1 MRLPQPDLVMR
12 ANTPDCKV
20 SSNASIPGQLTG
32 EPSNGAAHSLSLERV
47 PRTNLAAYLKAVIQS
62 FSIPCIRYT
71 RTQRKGFSW
80 KRSARDIGTAIPP
93 NFRQKNFKFN
103 MLYSC
108 YQGLSYPQRIT
119 EQVNGFNLRLCMSGQ
134 NHCPNGR
141 PDCEFDDKHE
151 LALVA
156 ELMRA
161 IALYNKKQDID
172 PCPLC
177 LRNTMLTVAALLH
190 IDAAQI
196 ESSSMGRAKGV
207 GKRIRDAFAKTARD
221 RLEAVIKAQAARSTQ
236 SKH

>member
-1 MRLPQPDLVMR
+1 
-12 ANTPDCKV
+12 
-20 SSNASIPGQLTG
+20 
-32 EPSNGAAHSLSLERV
+32 
-47 PRTNLAAYLKAVIQS
+47 
-62 FSIPCIRYT
+62 
-71 RTQRKGFSW
+71 
-80 KRSARDIGTAIPP
+80 
-93 NFRQKNFKFN
+93 
-103 MLYSC
+103 
-108 YQGLSYPQRIT
+108 
-119 EQVNGFNLRLCMSGQ
+119 MSGQ

-196 ESSSMGRAKGV
+196 ESSSMGRAKGG